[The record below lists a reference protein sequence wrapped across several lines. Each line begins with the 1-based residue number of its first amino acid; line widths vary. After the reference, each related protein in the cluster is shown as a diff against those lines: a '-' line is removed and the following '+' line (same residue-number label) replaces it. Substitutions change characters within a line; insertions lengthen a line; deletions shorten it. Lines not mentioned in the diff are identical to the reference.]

1 MEKVDNWRKTDDL
14 EKMDDL
20 GAHAGVMRTC
30 WQPGDAYQRRDD
42 LHCGLRKVEPPRESG
57 PGVDSLSAENG

>member
-1 MEKVDNWRKTDDL
+1 MDKLEKTDDL

-30 WQPGDAYQRRDD
+30 WQPGDAYWRRDD
-42 LHCGLRKVEPPRESG
+42 LHGGLKKVERPRESG
-57 PGVDSLSAENG
+57 PGGRLLLC